1 MPTMWKTCQNRG
13 FALTY
18 SKVLI
23 SHAPLQKEAK
33 LLYINVKQERL
44 SYEDRLRE
52 LGFFSLGRR
61 RLWGDLIVAFQYLR
75 GAYKQ

>member
-1 MPTMWKTCQNRG
+1 
-13 FALTY
+13 
-18 SKVLI
+18 LI

-61 RLWGDLIVAFQYLR
+61 LWGDLIVAFQYLR
-75 GAYKQ
+75 GAYKQEGETNFFQSVIVIWQGRMASN